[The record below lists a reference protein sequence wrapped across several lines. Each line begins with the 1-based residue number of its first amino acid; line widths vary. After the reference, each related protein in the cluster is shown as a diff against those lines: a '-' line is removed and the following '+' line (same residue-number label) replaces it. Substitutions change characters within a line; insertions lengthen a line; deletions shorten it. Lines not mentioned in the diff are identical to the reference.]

1 MIDTKGFF
9 EVYYS
14 LVCCDQAFVLWP
26 PALISDHWRFPVLE
40 CIVTKFGGS
49 SLSNDEQ
56 FRKVRSILELEPT
69 RRYLVPSAPGKR
81 FSEDDKVTDLL
92 YRCFALAS
100 EGKSIAEPFARI
112 RDRYLSIAQGLH
124 LKVDIAARLDEV
136 EQGISAGKGKDWCA
150 SRGEYLCGILMADY
164 LGWRFVDAADGSVFH
179 DDGTLNDD
187 LTQQRLSALL
197 KDGAS
202 AVVPGFYG
210 AKENGEVCTF
220 SRGGSDITG
229 ALVARAVNADVYE
242 NWTDVSG
249 FLMADPRIIDGP
261 AEISSITYKELRELS
276 HMGASVLHEDAM
288 FPVHKAGI
296 PTNIRNTNKPYHPGT
311 MISKNAP
318 NEISVPTITGIA
330 GHKGYSV
337 ISIEKSMM
345 NSEVGFGRKVLQV
358 LENYGVSFEHM
369 PTGIDSMCVV
379 VNSSSLEPHRTD
391 ILREIEN
398 LVNGSGN
405 VSVSDNMSIIATVG
419 RGMVHNCGTAARLFG
434 AMSRARI
441 NVRMID
447 QGSSELS
454 IIVGVN
460 DSDFEATIHAIY
472 HEFVG

>member
-1 MIDTKGFF
+1 M
-9 EVYYS
+9 
-14 LVCCDQAFVLWP
+14 
-26 PALISDHWRFPVLE
+26 LE

-49 SLSNDEQ
+49 SLASDEQ

-81 FSEDDKVTDLL
+81 FSKDEKVTDLL
-92 YRCFALAS
+92 YLCHSLAQ
-100 EGKSIAEPFARI
+100 EGKPFQDEFAKVRERYTDIAR
-112 RDRYLSIAQGLH
+112 GLH
-124 LKVDIAARLDEV
+124 LKVDIEQKLQEV
-136 EQGISAGKGKDWCA
+136 EDGIASGKGRDWCA
-150 SRGEYLCGILMADY
+150 SRGVGAENRKSVSIIAKANGL
-164 LGWRFVDAADGSVFH
+164 ADG
-179 DDGTLNDD
+179 
-187 LTQQRLSALL
+187 Q
-197 KDGAS
+197 S

-210 AKENGEVCTF
+210 ALESGEVRTF

-249 FLMADPRIIDGP
+249 FLMADPRIVESP

-288 FPVHKAGI
+288 FPVHQAGI

-311 MISKNAP
+311 MISKSMP
-318 NEISVPTITGIA
+318 HEISVPTII
-330 GHKGYSV
+330 
-337 ISIEKSMM
+337 
-345 NSEVGFGRKVLQV
+345 GRKVLQV
-358 LENYGVSFEHM
+358 LEDVGIPFEHM

-379 VNSSSLEPHRTD
+379 VNSQVLAPHREKV
-391 ILREIEN
+391 IARIEE
-398 LVNGSGN
+398 LVRGSGS

-419 RGMVHNCGTAARLFG
+419 RGMVHNCGTAARLFS

-460 DSDFEATIHAIY
+460 DNDFEATIHAIY
-472 HEFVG
+472 HEFVE

>member
-1 MIDTKGFF
+1 M
-9 EVYYS
+9 
-14 LVCCDQAFVLWP
+14 
-26 PALISDHWRFPVLE
+26 LE

-49 SLSNDEQ
+49 SLANDEQ

-81 FSEDDKVTDLL
+81 FPDDEKVTDLL
-92 YRCFALAS
+92 YLCHELAGK
-100 EGKSIAEPFARI
+100 GKSFDGEFAKI
-112 RDRYLSIAQGLH
+112 RERYLDIARGLH
-124 LKVDIAARLDEV
+124 LKVDIEAKLREV
-136 EQGISAGKGKDWCA
+136 EEGIASGKGRDWCA
-150 SRGEYLCGILMADY
+150 SRGEYLCALLMADY
-164 LGWRFVDAADGSVFH
+164 LGWRFVDAADGIVFRE
-179 DDGTLNDD
+179 DGQLDSD
-187 LTQQRLSALL
+187 KTQEKLSALL
-197 KDGAS
+197 ADGAS

-210 AKENGEVCTF
+210 ALENGEVKTF

-229 ALVARAVNADVYE
+229 ALVARAVHADVYE

-249 FLMADPRIIDGP
+249 FLMADPRIIKNP

-288 FPVHKAGI
+288 FPVHRAGI

-358 LENYGVSFEHM
+358 LEDRGVSFEHM

-379 VNSSSLEPHRTD
+379 VSSETLAPHRD
-391 ILREIEN
+391 EIIAEIEK
-398 LVNGSGN
+398 LVEGSGS

-419 RGMVHNCGTAARLFG
+419 RGMVHNCGTAARLFSS
-434 AMSRARI
+434 MSRARI

-472 HEFVG
+472 HEFVE

>member
-1 MIDTKGFF
+1 M
-9 EVYYS
+9 
-14 LVCCDQAFVLWP
+14 
-26 PALISDHWRFPVLE
+26 LE

-49 SLSNDEQ
+49 SLASDEQ

-81 FSEDDKVTDLL
+81 FDGDDKVTDLL
-92 YRCFALAS
+92 YLCHKLAS
-100 EGKSIAEPFARI
+100 EGKSITDPFAKI
-112 RDRYLSIAQGLH
+112 RDRYLDIARGLH
-124 LKVDIAARLDEV
+124 LKVDIEASLNEV
-136 EQGISAGKGKDWCA
+136 EEGITAGKSRAWCA
-150 SRGEYLCGILMADY
+150 SRGEYLCGLLVADY
-164 LGWRFVDAADGSVFH
+164 LGWRFVDAADGIVFH
-179 DDGTLNDD
+179 EDGTLDD
-187 LTQQRLSALL
+187 PRTQEKLSALL
-197 KDGAS
+197 ADGES

-210 AKENGEVCTF
+210 AMENGEVCTF

-288 FPVHKAGI
+288 FPVRKAGI

-311 MISKNAP
+311 MISRDAP

-337 ISIEKSMM
+337 INVEKSMM

-358 LENYGVSFEHM
+358 LEDRGISFEHM
-369 PTGIDSMCVV
+369 PTGIDSLCVV
-379 VNSSSLEPHRTD
+379 VKTEALAPYRDEVMGK
-391 ILREIEN
+391 IEE
-398 LVNGSGN
+398 LVDGQGA
-405 VSVSDNMSIIATVG
+405 VSVSDQLAIIATVG
-419 RGMVHNCGTAARLFG
+419 RGMVHNCGTAARLFK

-460 DSDFEATIHAIY
+460 DSDFEATVRAIY
-472 HEFVG
+472 LEFVG

>member
-1 MIDTKGFF
+1 M
-9 EVYYS
+9 
-14 LVCCDQAFVLWP
+14 
-26 PALISDHWRFPVLE
+26 LE

-49 SLSNDEQ
+49 SLANDEQ

-92 YRCFALAS
+92 YLCHSLAA
-100 EGKSIAEPFARI
+100 EGKPFGDQFIKI

-136 EQGISAGKGKDWCA
+136 EQGITAGKGRDWCA
-150 SRGEYLCGILMADY
+150 SRGEYLCALLMADY
-164 LGWRFVDAADGSVFH
+164 LGWRFVDAADGIVFH
-179 DDGTLNDD
+179 DDGTLNDEK
-187 LTQQRLSALL
+187 TQEKLSAVLS
-197 KDGAS
+197 DGQP

-249 FLMADPRIIDGP
+249 FLMADPRVIDSP

-288 FPVHKAGI
+288 FPVHRAGI

-318 NEISVPTITGIA
+318 NELSVPTITGIA

-337 ISIEKSMM
+337 ISVEKNMM

-358 LENYGVSFEHM
+358 LEKYGVSFEHM

-379 VNSSSLEPHRTD
+379 VSSPALEPHRVE
-391 ILREIEN
+391 ILREIEA
-398 LVNGSGN
+398 LVEESGS
-405 VSVSDNMSIIATVG
+405 VSVSDNMSIIATP
-419 RGMVHNCGTAARLFG
+419 HAC
-434 AMSRARI
+434 SRP
-441 NVRMID
+441 
-447 QGSSELS
+447 
-454 IIVGVN
+454 
-460 DSDFEATIHAIY
+460 
-472 HEFVG
+472 

>member
-1 MIDTKGFF
+1 M
-9 EVYYS
+9 
-14 LVCCDQAFVLWP
+14 
-26 PALISDHWRFPVLE
+26 LE

-49 SLSNDEQ
+49 SLANDEQ

-69 RRYLVPSAPGKR
+69 RQYLVPSAPGKR
-81 FSEDDKVTDLL
+81 FPTDEKVTDLL
-92 YRCFALAS
+92 YLCYDLAAA
-100 EGKSIAEPFARI
+100 GKPVEDQFIKI
-112 RDRYLSIAQGLH
+112 RERYLSIAHQLH
-124 LKVDIAARLDEV
+124 LKVDIEGALEEV
-136 EQGISAGKGKDWCA
+136 SRGITGGKSRDWVA
-150 SRGEYLCGILMADY
+150 SRGEYLCGLLIADY
-164 LGWRFVDAADGSVFH
+164 LGWRFVDAAEGIRFRE
-179 DDGTLNDD
+179 DGTLDD
-187 LTQQRLSALL
+187 EKTQELLSGLL
-197 KDGAS
+197 KDRTPS
-202 AVVPGFYG
+202 VVPGFYG
-210 AKENGEVCTF
+210 AKENGEVVTF

-229 ALVARAVNADVYE
+229 ALVARAVGADVYE

-288 FPVHKAGI
+288 FPVHRAGI

-311 MISKNAP
+311 LISKNAP
-318 NEISVPTITGIA
+318 NEGSVPTITGIA

-337 ISIEKSMM
+337 IYVEKNMM
-345 NSEVGFGRKVLQV
+345 NSEVGFGRKVLSV
-358 LENYGVSFEHM
+358 LEDYGISFEHM

-379 VNSSSLEPHRTD
+379 VNSENFNPHREE
-391 ILREIEN
+391 ILERLEK
-398 LVNGSGN
+398 LVDGSG
-405 VSVSDNMSIIATVG
+405 SVAVNDNMSIIATVG
-419 RGMVHNCGTAARLFG
+419 RGMVYNCGTAARLFS

>member
-1 MIDTKGFF
+1 
-9 EVYYS
+9 
-14 LVCCDQAFVLWP
+14 
-26 PALISDHWRFPVLE
+26 VLE

-49 SLSNDEQ
+49 SLANDEQ

-69 RRYLVPSAPGKR
+69 RQYLVPSAPGKR
-81 FSEDDKVTDLL
+81 FPTDEKVTDLL
-92 YRCFALAS
+92 YLCYELVS
-100 EGKSIAEPFARI
+100 KGKSFEEQFVKI
-112 RDRYLSIAQGLH
+112 RERYLSIAQHLH
-124 LKVDIAARLDEV
+124 LKVDIESALDEV
-136 EQGISAGKGKDWCA
+136 AQGIAGGKSRDWCA
-150 SRGEYLCGILMADY
+150 SRGEYLCGLLIADY
-164 LGWRFVDAADGSVFH
+164 LGWRFVDAAKGIRFRQ
-179 DDGTLNDD
+179 DGTLDD
-187 LTQQRLSALL
+187 DKTQELLSELL
-197 KDGAS
+197 KDREPS
-202 AVVPGFYG
+202 VVPGFYG
-210 AKENGEVCTF
+210 AREDGEVVTF

-229 ALVARAVNADVYE
+229 ALVARAVGADVYE

-288 FPVHKAGI
+288 FPVHRAGI

-311 MISKNAP
+311 LISKNAP

-330 GHKGYSV
+330 GHRGYSV
-337 ISIEKSMM
+337 INIEKSMM
-345 NSEVGFGRKVLQV
+345 NSEVGFGRKVLSV
-358 LENYGVSFEHM
+358 LEEHGISFEHM

-379 VNSSSLEPHRTD
+379 VKSELLAPYREEILAQLEKMVENSGTVSIAD
-391 ILREIEN
+391 N
-398 LVNGSGN
+398 L
-405 VSVSDNMSIIATVG
+405 SIIATVG
-419 RGMVHNCGTAARLFG
+419 RGMVHNCGTAARLFS

-460 DSDFEATIHAIY
+460 DNDFEATVHAIY

>member
-1 MIDTKGFF
+1 M
-9 EVYYS
+9 
-14 LVCCDQAFVLWP
+14 
-26 PALISDHWRFPVLE
+26 LE

-49 SLSNDEQ
+49 SLANDEQ

-69 RRYLVPSAPGKR
+69 RQYLVPSAPGKR
-81 FSEDDKVTDLL
+81 FPTDEKVTDLL
-92 YRCFALAS
+92 YLCYELVS
-100 EGKSIAEPFARI
+100 KGKSFEEQFVKI
-112 RDRYLSIAQGLH
+112 RERYLSIAQHLH
-124 LKVDIAARLDEV
+124 LKVDIESALDEV
-136 EQGISAGKGKDWCA
+136 AQGIAGGKSRDWCA
-150 SRGEYLCGILMADY
+150 SRGEYLCGLLIADY
-164 LGWRFVDAADGSVFH
+164 LGWRFVDAAKGIRFRQ
-179 DDGTLNDD
+179 DGTLDD
-187 LTQQRLSALL
+187 DKTQELLSELL
-197 KDGAS
+197 KDREPS
-202 AVVPGFYG
+202 VVPGFYG
-210 AKENGEVCTF
+210 AREDGEVVTF

-229 ALVARAVNADVYE
+229 ALVARAVGADVYE

-288 FPVHKAGI
+288 FPVHRAGI

-311 MISKNAP
+311 LISKNAP

-330 GHKGYSV
+330 GHRGYSV
-337 ISIEKSMM
+337 INIEKSMM
-345 NSEVGFGRKVLQV
+345 NSEVGFGRKVLSV
-358 LENYGVSFEHM
+358 LEEHGISFEHM

-379 VNSSSLEPHRTD
+379 VKSELLAPYREEILAQLEKMVENSGTVSIAD
-391 ILREIEN
+391 N
-398 LVNGSGN
+398 L
-405 VSVSDNMSIIATVG
+405 SIIATVG
-419 RGMVHNCGTAARLFG
+419 RGMVHNCGTAARLFS

-460 DSDFEATIHAIY
+460 DNDFEATVHAIY

>member
-1 MIDTKGFF
+1 M
-9 EVYYS
+9 
-14 LVCCDQAFVLWP
+14 
-26 PALISDHWRFPVLE
+26 LE

-49 SLSNDEQ
+49 SLANDEQ

-69 RRYLVPSAPGKR
+69 RQYLVPSAPGKR
-81 FSEDDKVTDLL
+81 FPTDEKVTDLL
-92 YRCFALAS
+92 YLCYELVS
-100 EGKSIAEPFARI
+100 KGKSFEEQFVKI
-112 RDRYLSIAQGLH
+112 RERYLSIAQHLH
-124 LKVDIAARLDEV
+124 LQVDIESALDEV
-136 EQGISAGKGKDWCA
+136 AQGIAGGKSRDWCA
-150 SRGEYLCGILMADY
+150 SRGEYLCGLLIADY
-164 LGWRFVDAADGSVFH
+164 LGWRFVDAAKGIRFRQ
-179 DDGTLNDD
+179 DGTLDD
-187 LTQQRLSALL
+187 DKTQELLSELL
-197 KDGAS
+197 KDREPS
-202 AVVPGFYG
+202 VVPGFYG
-210 AKENGEVCTF
+210 AREDGEVVTF

-229 ALVARAVNADVYE
+229 ALVARAVGADVYE

-288 FPVHKAGI
+288 FPVHRAGI

-311 MISKNAP
+311 LISKNAP

-330 GHKGYSV
+330 GHRGYSV
-337 ISIEKSMM
+337 INIEKSMM
-345 NSEVGFGRKVLQV
+345 NSEVGFGRKVLSV
-358 LENYGVSFEHM
+358 LEEHGISFEHM

-379 VNSSSLEPHRTD
+379 VKSELLAPYREEILAQLEKMVENSGTVSIAD
-391 ILREIEN
+391 N
-398 LVNGSGN
+398 L
-405 VSVSDNMSIIATVG
+405 SIIATVG
-419 RGMVHNCGTAARLFG
+419 RGMVHNCGTAARLFS

-460 DSDFEATIHAIY
+460 DNDFEATVHAIY

>member
-1 MIDTKGFF
+1 M
-9 EVYYS
+9 
-14 LVCCDQAFVLWP
+14 
-26 PALISDHWRFPVLE
+26 LE

-49 SLSNDEQ
+49 SLANDEQ
-56 FRKVRSILELEPT
+56 FHKVRSILELEPT

-81 FSEDDKVTDLL
+81 FPDDEKVTDLL
-92 YRCFALAS
+92 YLCHSLAS
-100 EGKSIAEPFARI
+100 QGEPFEAPFSRIRERYMSIAR
-112 RDRYLSIAQGLH
+112 GLH
-124 LKVDIAARLDEV
+124 LQVDIEAHLNEV
-136 EQGISAGKGKDWCA
+136 EKGIVAGKGKDWCA
-150 SRGEYLCGILMADY
+150 SRGEYLCGLLMADY
-164 LGWRFVDAADGSVFH
+164 LGWRFLDAADGIVFDEDGRL
-179 DDGTLNDD
+179 DDEKTRVKLAA
-187 LTQQRLSALL
+187 ALA
-197 KDGAS
+197 DGKS
-202 AVVPGFYG
+202 TVVPGFYG
-210 AKENGEVCTF
+210 ARENGEVVTF

-249 FLMADPRIIDGP
+249 FLMVDPRIVESP

-288 FPVHKAGI
+288 FPVHRAGI

-318 NEISVPTITGIA
+318 QEVYVPTITGIA

-337 ISIEKSMM
+337 VAVEKNMM
-345 NSEVGFGRKVLQV
+345 NSEVGFGRKVLQIF
-358 LENYGVSFEHM
+358 EDHGVSFEHM

-379 VNSSSLEPHRTD
+379 VNSEALNPWRDE
-391 ILREIEN
+391 ILAEIEA
-398 LVNGSGN
+398 LVEGSGS
-405 VSVSDNMSIIATVG
+405 VSVSDNLSIIATVG
-419 RGMVHNCGTAARLFG
+419 RGMVHNCGTAARLFS
-434 AMSRARI
+434 AMSRSRI

-460 DSDFEATIHAIY
+460 DSDFEATINAIY

>member
-1 MIDTKGFF
+1 
-9 EVYYS
+9 
-14 LVCCDQAFVLWP
+14 
-26 PALISDHWRFPVLE
+26 VLE

-49 SLSNDEQ
+49 SLASDEQ

-81 FSEDDKVTDLL
+81 FDGDDKVTDLL
-92 YRCFALAS
+92 YLCHKLAS
-100 EGKSIAEPFARI
+100 EGKSITDPFAKI
-112 RDRYLSIAQGLH
+112 RDRYLDIARGLH
-124 LKVDIAARLDEV
+124 LKVDIEASLNEV
-136 EQGISAGKGKDWCA
+136 EEGITAGKSRAWCA
-150 SRGEYLCGILMADY
+150 SRGEYLCGLLVADY
-164 LGWRFVDAADGSVFH
+164 LGWRFVDAADGIVFH
-179 DDGTLNDD
+179 EDGTLDD
-187 LTQQRLSALL
+187 PRTQEKLSALL
-197 KDGAS
+197 ADGES

-210 AKENGEVCTF
+210 AMENGEVCTF

-288 FPVHKAGI
+288 FPVRKAGI

-311 MISKNAP
+311 MISRDAP

-337 ISIEKSMM
+337 INVEKSMM

-358 LENYGVSFEHM
+358 LEDRGISFEHM
-369 PTGIDSMCVV
+369 PTGIDSLCVV
-379 VNSSSLEPHRTD
+379 VKTEALAPYRDEVMGK
-391 ILREIEN
+391 IEE
-398 LVNGSGN
+398 LVDGQGA
-405 VSVSDNMSIIATVG
+405 VSVSDQLAIIATVG
-419 RGMVHNCGTAARLFG
+419 RGMVHNCGTAARLFK

-460 DSDFEATIHAIY
+460 DSDFEATVRAIY

>member
-1 MIDTKGFF
+1 M
-9 EVYYS
+9 
-14 LVCCDQAFVLWP
+14 
-26 PALISDHWRFPVLE
+26 LE

-49 SLSNDEQ
+49 SLASDEQ

-69 RRYLVPSAPGKR
+69 RRGLYCGSLLYLDVRGEMDSSIG
-81 FSEDDKVTDLL
+81 DDKVTDLL
-92 YRCFALAS
+92 YLCHKLAS
-100 EGKSIAEPFARI
+100 EGKSITDPFAKI
-112 RDRYLSIAQGLH
+112 RDRYLDIARGLH
-124 LKVDIAARLDEV
+124 LKVDIEASLNEV
-136 EQGISAGKGKDWCA
+136 EEGITAGKSRAWCA
-150 SRGEYLCGILMADY
+150 SRGEYLCGLLVADY
-164 LGWRFVDAADGSVFH
+164 LGWRFVDAADGIVFH
-179 DDGTLNDD
+179 EDGTLDD
-187 LTQQRLSALL
+187 PRTQEKLSALL
-197 KDGAS
+197 ADGES

-210 AKENGEVCTF
+210 AMENGEVCTF

-288 FPVHKAGI
+288 FPVRKAGI

-311 MISKNAP
+311 MISRDAP

-337 ISIEKSMM
+337 INVEKSMM

-358 LENYGVSFEHM
+358 LEDRGISFEHM
-369 PTGIDSMCVV
+369 PTGIDSLCVV
-379 VNSSSLEPHRTD
+379 VKTEALAPYRDEVMGK
-391 ILREIEN
+391 IEE
-398 LVNGSGN
+398 LVDGQGA
-405 VSVSDNMSIIATVG
+405 VSVSDQLAIIATVG
-419 RGMVHNCGTAARLFG
+419 RGMVHNCGTAARLFK

-460 DSDFEATIHAIY
+460 DSDFEATVRAIY

>member
-1 MIDTKGFF
+1 M
-9 EVYYS
+9 
-14 LVCCDQAFVLWP
+14 
-26 PALISDHWRFPVLE
+26 LE

-49 SLSNDEQ
+49 SLANDEQ

-81 FSEDDKVTDLL
+81 FAEDDKVTDLL
-92 YRCFALAS
+92 YLCYSLAS
-100 EGKSIAEPFARI
+100 EGKPFADVFARI
-112 RDRYLSIAQGLH
+112 RDRYLAIAQGLH
-124 LKVDIAARLDEV
+124 LKVDIGAELDTV
-136 EQGISAGKGKDWCA
+136 EKGIGECKGRDWCA
-150 SRGEYLCGILMADY
+150 SRGEYLCGVLMADY
-164 LGWRFVDAADGSVFH
+164 LGWRFVDAADGIVFNE
-179 DDGTLNDD
+179 DRTLNDEK
-187 LTQQRLSALL
+187 TQDKLSALL
-197 KDGAS
+197 RDGRPS
-202 AVVPGFYG
+202 VVPGFYG
-210 AKENGEVCTF
+210 AMENGEVCTF

-229 ALVARAVNADVYE
+229 ALVARAVDADVYE

-288 FPVHKAGI
+288 FPVHRAGI

-311 MISKNAP
+311 MISKTAP
-318 NEISVPTITGIA
+318 NEVSVPTITGIA
-330 GHKGYSV
+330 GRKGYSV
-337 ISIEKSMM
+337 ISVEKSMM

-358 LENYGVSFEHM
+358 LENRGVSFEHM

-379 VNSSSLEPHRTD
+379 VASNALEPHRAE
-391 ILREIEN
+391 ILREIEALVANSGSVTVNDN
-398 LVNGSGN
+398 L
-405 VSVSDNMSIIATVG
+405 SIIATVG
-419 RGMVHNCGTAARLFG
+419 RGMVHNCGTAARLFS

-454 IIVGVN
+454 IIIGVN
-460 DSDFEATIHAIY
+460 DSDFESTIHAIY

>member
-1 MIDTKGFF
+1 M
-9 EVYYS
+9 
-14 LVCCDQAFVLWP
+14 
-26 PALISDHWRFPVLE
+26 LE

-49 SLSNDEQ
+49 SLASDEQ

-81 FSEDDKVTDLL
+81 FDGDDKVTDLL
-92 YRCFALAS
+92 YLCHKLAS
-100 EGKSIAEPFARI
+100 EGKSITDPFAKI
-112 RDRYLSIAQGLH
+112 RDRYLDIARGLH
-124 LKVDIAARLDEV
+124 LKVDIEASLNEV
-136 EQGISAGKGKDWCA
+136 EEGITAGKSRAWCA
-150 SRGEYLCGILMADY
+150 SRGEYLCGLLVADY
-164 LGWRFVDAADGSVFH
+164 LGWRFVDAADGIVFH
-179 DDGTLNDD
+179 EDGTLDD
-187 LTQQRLSALL
+187 PRTQEKLSALL
-197 KDGAS
+197 ADGES

-210 AKENGEVCTF
+210 AMENGEVCTF

-288 FPVHKAGI
+288 FPVRKAGI

-311 MISKNAP
+311 MISRDAP

-337 ISIEKSMM
+337 INVEKSMM

-358 LENYGVSFEHM
+358 LEKYGVSFEHM

-379 VNSSSLEPHRTD
+379 VQSSVFEPHRARV
-391 ILREIEN
+391 IAEIEK
-398 LVNGSGN
+398 LVEDSG
-405 VSVSDNMSIIATVG
+405 SVSISDNLSIIATVG
-419 RGMVHNCGTAARLFG
+419 RGMVHNCGTAARLFS

-460 DSDFEATIHAIY
+460 DSDFEQTIHAIY